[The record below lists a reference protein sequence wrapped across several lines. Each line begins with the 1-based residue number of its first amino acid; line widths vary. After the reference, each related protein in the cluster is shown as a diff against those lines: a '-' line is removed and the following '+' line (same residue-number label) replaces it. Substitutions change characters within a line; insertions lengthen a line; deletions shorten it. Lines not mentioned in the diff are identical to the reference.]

1 MALMTLGMF
10 VFDLPTLTY
19 NQLQRR
25 SAWRHPTSDRVGA
38 RPKGQFAGAGD
49 DDITLTGIL
58 APIVMG
64 AGDALQTLRE
74 MAGAGEAFPLVS
86 GTGDVFGA
94 FVITA
99 LDETQRAITDQGIAR
114 ISDFT
119 LTLKRM
125 DDDYLDYGEMDDG
138 FVDFDQMFAEMES
151 LL

>member
-25 SAWRHPTSDRVGA
+25 SNWRHPTSDRVGA

-49 DDITLTGIL
+49 DDVTLTGAL
-58 APIVMG
+58 APISLG
-64 AGDALQTLRE
+64 SADALDQLRD
-74 MAGAGEAFPLVS
+74 MAGTGEPFPLVD
-86 GTGDVFGA
+86 GTGHVFGA
-94 FVITA
+94 FVITG
-99 LDETQRAITDQGIAR
+99 LDETKRALMDNGQSR

-125 DDDYLDYGEMDDG
+125 DDELPDDG
-138 FVDFDQMFAEMES
+138 EASGATEAAT
-151 LL
+151 